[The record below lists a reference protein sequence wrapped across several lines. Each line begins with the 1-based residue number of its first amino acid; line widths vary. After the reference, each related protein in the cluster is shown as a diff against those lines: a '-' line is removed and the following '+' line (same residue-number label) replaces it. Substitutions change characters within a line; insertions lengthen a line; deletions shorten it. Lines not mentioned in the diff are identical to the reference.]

1 MFETE
6 FFLVYFISCV
16 CHFPYLSQTNVFYAF
31 LAIIQLLRR
40 IPNHI
45 TNIECYVI
53 SALEDFQV
61 IVEKTLKVLLRIVG
75 SHALV

>member
-6 FFLVYFISCV
+6 FFLIYFISCV

-40 IPNHI
+40 IPDHI
-45 TNIECYVI
+45 TYIECYFI
-53 SALEDFQV
+53 SFMEVFQAILE
-61 IVEKTLKVLLRIVG
+61 KALKVLLRIVG